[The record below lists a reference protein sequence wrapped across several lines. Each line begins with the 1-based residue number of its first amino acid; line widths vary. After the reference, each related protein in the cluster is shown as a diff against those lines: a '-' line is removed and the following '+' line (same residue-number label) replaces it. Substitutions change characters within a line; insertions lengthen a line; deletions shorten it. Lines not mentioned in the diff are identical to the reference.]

1 MSEEI
6 FISYSRKDRA
16 KVSSLVST
24 LRSSGVSVWV
34 DESAID
40 GATLWSQEI
49 VGAIRKC
56 KVFLLALS
64 SNSSL
69 SENVVKEVA
78 LASERGKKILPVML
92 EDTEVPESMAYPLAG
107 IQRVNF
113 FGDDEKIFTQSLER
127 ALKRTGLTLSSGD
140 TSASQTIIPDSA
152 GIKVSILYRRGQSD
166 DESVLKLL
174 EGRLKKEGMNVFI
187 DRHMRI
193 GVEWAQEISDQIRS
207 SDAVVVLI
215 SETATTSE
223 MIEYEIQIAN
233 EAAQERSGKPK
244 ILPVRIKYEGPL
256 PQTLANILDK
266 IQYTL
271 WSGPEDDDRI
281 TEEIVNSLLRPQKP
295 VEKVDKQNLLPA
307 GGAVPLDSD
316 FYVTR
321 QTDGE
326 FHQSLSRGDSIVLI
340 KGARQMGKTSL
351 LARGLQA
358 ARGEGATRVVFTD
371 YQQLN
376 SSHLESAENFFMALA
391 DAIADQLDLDVFP
404 DEVWKPQRG
413 PSINFERYLRKE
425 VLNTIEGNLVWGMD
439 ESDRLFECDFSS
451 EVFGLF
457 RSWHNK
463 RSLDPEGPWS
473 RLTLVISYATEASL
487 FITNVN
493 QSPFNVGTHL
503 TLNDF
508 SSEQISQL
516 NNQWGMP
523 LKSKEEQDELYAMVG
538 GQPFLIQRAF
548 QEMVG
553 KDLGLND
560 LIKNADRDDGIFGDH
575 LRRLLVLLS
584 ANESAKSSV
593 IKLIR
598 GEGGLEA
605 EAFFR
610 LRAAGIL
617 SGESAGESRLRCK
630 IYENYL
636 KRHFQL

>member
-24 LRSSGVSVWV
+24 LRSSGASVWV

-69 SENVVKEVA
+69 SKNVVKEVA
-78 LASERGKKILPVML
+78 LASESGKKILPVML

-113 FGDDEKIFTQSLER
+113 FGDDEKVFTQSLER
-127 ALKRTGLTLSSGD
+127 ALKRTGIALSSED
-140 TSASQTIIPDSA
+140 ISASQNITAASTSL
-152 GIKVSILYRRGQSD
+152 KVSILYRRGQSD

-174 EGRLKKEGMNVFI
+174 EDRLKKEGVNVFI
-187 DRHMRI
+187 DRHMSI

-326 FHQSLSRGDSIVLI
+326 FHQSLGRGDSIVLI

-425 VLNTIEGNLVWGMD
+425 VLKTIEGSLVWGMD
-439 ESDRLFECDFSS
+439 EADRLFECDFSS

-523 LKSKEEQDELYAMVG
+523 LKSKEEQEELYAMVG

-605 EAFFR
+605 EAFFK

-617 SGESAGESRLRCK
+617 SGESADESRLRCK
-630 IYENYL
+630 IYESYL

>member
-244 ILPVRIKYEGPL
+244 N
-256 PQTLANILDK
+256 T
-266 IQYTL
+266 
-271 WSGPEDDDRI
+271 SG
-281 TEEIVNSLLRPQKP
+281 
-295 VEKVDKQNLLPA
+295 
-307 GGAVPLDSD
+307 
-316 FYVTR
+316 
-321 QTDGE
+321 
-326 FHQSLSRGDSIVLI
+326 
-340 KGARQMGKTSL
+340 
-351 LARGLQA
+351 
-358 ARGEGATRVVFTD
+358 
-371 YQQLN
+371 
-376 SSHLESAENFFMALA
+376 
-391 DAIADQLDLDVFP
+391 
-404 DEVWKPQRG
+404 
-413 PSINFERYLRKE
+413 
-425 VLNTIEGNLVWGMD
+425 
-439 ESDRLFECDFSS
+439 
-451 EVFGLF
+451 
-457 RSWHNK
+457 
-463 RSLDPEGPWS
+463 
-473 RLTLVISYATEASL
+473 
-487 FITNVN
+487 
-493 QSPFNVGTHL
+493 
-503 TLNDF
+503 
-508 SSEQISQL
+508 
-516 NNQWGMP
+516 
-523 LKSKEEQDELYAMVG
+523 
-538 GQPFLIQRAF
+538 
-548 QEMVG
+548 
-553 KDLGLND
+553 
-560 LIKNADRDDGIFGDH
+560 
-575 LRRLLVLLS
+575 
-584 ANESAKSSV
+584 
-593 IKLIR
+593 
-598 GEGGLEA
+598 
-605 EAFFR
+605 
-610 LRAAGIL
+610 
-617 SGESAGESRLRCK
+617 
-630 IYENYL
+630 
-636 KRHFQL
+636 